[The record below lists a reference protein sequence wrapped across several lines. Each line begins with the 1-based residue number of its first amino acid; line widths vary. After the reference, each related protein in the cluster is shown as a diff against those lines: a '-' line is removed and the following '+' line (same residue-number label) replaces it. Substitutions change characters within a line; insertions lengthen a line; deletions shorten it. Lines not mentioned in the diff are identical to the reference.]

1 MEKEAKESTVNGKH
15 KCQDQPNNE
24 RACKVSLNMSV
35 IRVSRLNA
43 SIKIISFQN
52 ECLKTLWSDVCK
64 KHI

>member
-1 MEKEAKESTVNGKH
+1 MEKEAKESTVNRKH
-15 KCQDQPNNE
+15 KCRDQPNNKQ
-24 RACKVSLNMSV
+24 ACKISLNVSV

-52 ECLKTLWSDVCK
+52 ECLKTLLSDVCK